1 MELGKHLGKGLWGLA
16 DKILPVVYGLGY
28 VVLVIRVLPEE
39 EFGNFVLVQEVFLV
53 ISGLSTA
60 FALQPMLKFAAEK
73 NSNAVEIA
81 RAGMVLNL
89 LFTAGAA
96 LLVAAFSMPLS
107 ALFHS
112 PGLRMLLLFVPVML
126 VASFIRNVALVL
138 LQAQFRIWEV
148 FVIDAAHFL
157 GAPLLTWVY
166 SHLALFD
173 SAMELVYIN
182 IISLSVSSLVGLV
195 LARNLIA
202 FRGAPLK
209 PVVSQLWN
217 FGKFAIGG
225 AASQMLYT
233 RMDSFVLAAFTGPV
247 TVAVYNAAKIVTRV
261 FEMLNQVVQMFVLP
275 ATSRLAHEGNSA
287 SLRSM
292 LEKVLFV
299 TLVGML
305 PVALLLLVGAPLL
318 VRVLYGDRYGEAAIL
333 LQIFS
338 LLSFSTPFL
347 AVAWNALMGLGE
359 ARATF
364 NLGIVMIVVGFV
376 AYAILIPLF
385 GEQGAALAYA
395 LVTAMI
401 AALSMAI
408 LLRYVPITASGIARR
423 WRDVRTF
430 LITRLRGSRNTSST

>member
-1 MELGKHLGKGLWGLA
+1 MELGKYLGKGLWGLA

-28 VVLVIRVLPEE
+28 VVLVIRVLPQE

-81 RAGMVLNL
+81 RAGIVLNL

-112 PGLRMLLLFVPVML
+112 PGLRTLLLFVPVML

-166 SHLALFD
+166 SRLALFD

-202 FRGAPLK
+202 FRGAQLK

-318 VRVLYGDRYGEAAIL
+318 VRVLYGDRYGEAMIL

-401 AALSMAI
+401 AALSMSV

-430 LITRLRGSRNTSST
+430 LITRLRGSRNTSPL

>member
-28 VVLVIRVLPEE
+28 VLLVIRVLPEE

-81 RAGMVLNL
+81 RAGIVLNL

-112 PGLRMLLLFVPVML
+112 PGLRILLLFVPVML

-166 SHLALFD
+166 SRLALFD

-247 TVAVYNAAKIVTRV
+247 AVAVYNAAKIVTRV

-275 ATSRLAHEGNSA
+275 ATSRLAHEGNSV

-299 TLVGML
+299 TFVGML
-305 PVALLLLVGAPLL
+305 PVALLLLAGAPLL
-318 VRVLYGDRYGEAAIL
+318 VRVLYGDRYGEAVIL

-408 LLRYVPITASGIARR
+408 LLRYVPVTASGIARR

-430 LITRLRGSRNTSST
+430 LITRMRGSRNTSPL